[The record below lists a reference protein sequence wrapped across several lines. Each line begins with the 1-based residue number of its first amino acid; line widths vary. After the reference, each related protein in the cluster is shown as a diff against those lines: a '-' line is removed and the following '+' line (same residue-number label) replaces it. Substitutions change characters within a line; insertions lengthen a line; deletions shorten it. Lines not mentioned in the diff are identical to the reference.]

1 MKIKI
6 TIAFVLFNLF
16 SVFSQQELIKEIGK
30 QAITIDSLKKV
41 TKTEKENYRIQNEN
55 LNNKKDSIKILK
67 LKLSKLEK
75 FKTEK
80 EKIDNLIKQKNDS
93 VILLKNQKS
102 ELSLKILE
110 ERNICEQKKIEEK
123 EKVRSEILTKIINTY
138 KGKNFNDLI
147 VSSNK
152 LSIERDL
159 LLIGENVE
167 LKQVLIDLN
176 QYFEAK
182 LLLEKPFEAEK
193 IKNAQTEL
201 NKIKQQSTLLDNLKE
216 QIEQYEKSY
225 KGLKDCIN
233 GIISIDKNDGPVS
246 DMGKDAK
253 EKKLNKILTEISN
266 YIFNYDFNFTEYPYL
281 SSILSQVI
289 KVKFPNP
296 DQDISKF
303 IIK

>member
-67 LKLSKLEK
+67 LTLSKLEK

-138 KGKNFNDLI
+138 KGKSFNDLI

-167 LKQVLIDLN
+167 LKQVLIDMN

-182 LLLEKPFEAEK
+182 LLLEKPFEAEQ

>member
-1 MKIKI
+1 M
-6 TIAFVLFNLF
+6 
-16 SVFSQQELIKEIGK
+16 
-30 QAITIDSLKKV
+30 
-41 TKTEKENYRIQNEN
+41 
-55 LNNKKDSIKILK
+55 
-67 LKLSKLEK
+67 
-75 FKTEK
+75 
-80 EKIDNLIKQKNDS
+80 
-93 VILLKNQKS
+93 
-102 ELSLKILE
+102 
-110 ERNICEQKKIEEK
+110 
-123 EKVRSEILTKIINTY
+123 TKIINTY
-138 KGKNFNDLI
+138 KGKSFNDLI
-147 VSSNK
+147 DSSNK

-159 LLIGENVE
+159 ILIGENVE
-167 LKQVLIDLN
+167 LKQILIDMN
-176 QYFEAK
+176 KYFEAK
-182 LLLEKPFEAEK
+182 LLLEKPFEAEQ

-201 NKIKQQSTLLDNLKE
+201 NKIKQQSTLLDKLKE
-216 QIEQYEKSY
+216 QIENYEMLN

-246 DMGKDAK
+246 DMGKVAK